1 MSFARV
7 RALAVVGALVLA
19 AIIFVTVA
27 LVKDKQSG
35 PAQAQGCA
43 KDAVMANIT
52 LPEEQDVKI
61 NVYNATDKPG
71 LASEMKN
78 EFTNRKFKV
87 IKSGNDPAKKPVAK
101 VAAAALRPQVG
112 RRGLAAAGLL
122 PQRGRPA
129 VRHQAHRRRRRR
141 GDGHRVQAAGHH
153 HRGAPGTGP
162 AGQPGPAAGHLLG
175 LGPVSWILRVRGEVQ
190 TANRRRLDP
199 PQPRKIQ
206 SQALAGPSR

>member
-27 LVKDKQSG
+27 LVKDRQSG

-78 EFTNRKFKV
+78 EFSNRKFKV
-87 IKSGNDPAKKPVAK
+87 LKSGNDPVKKPVTK
-101 VAAAALRPQVG
+101 VAQLRYGPKSVGAAWLLRAYFLNEADPQFDIKRTDDVVDVVMG
-112 RRGLAAAGLL
+112 TAFKQLA
-122 PQRGRPA
+122 
-129 VRHQAHRRRRRR
+129 
-141 GDGHRVQAAGHH
+141 
-153 HRGAPGTGP
+153 TTT
-162 AGQPGPAAGHLLG
+162 
-175 LGPVSWILRVRGEVQ
+175 EVH
-190 TANRRRLDP
+190 
-199 PQPRKIQ
+199 
-206 SQALAGPSR
+206 QALAQLGSPVLPPGTCSA